1 MGRELPYERLARLR
15 AEEHKLTQKKIA
27 DYLGCDV
34 KTYRSWESGATPLSD
49 VRFLCVL
56 ADLYH
61 VSTDYLLCRTDDM
74 NIGNGEI
81 AEATGLS
88 EASIELLRFLH
99 RIVPGTGNLNEYQSD
114 TIRFLNRALES
125 AAPAVKRTGDSF
137 PVYTIFSEMERYVNS
152 DSTVVVHADGD
163 ECGSISFRD
172 GTKLYMENAGR
183 LYRESVITAIRK
195 ELDSFRE
202 VAKNG

>member
-1 MGRELPYERLARLR
+1 MGRELPHERLARLR
-15 AEEHKLTQKKIA
+15 SEEHKLTQKKIA

-49 VRFLCVL
+49 VRFLCAL

-74 NIGNGEI
+74 NIGNSQI
-81 AEATGLS
+81 SDAIGLS
-88 EASIELLRFLH
+88 VTSIELLRFLN
-99 RIVPGTGNLNEYQSD
+99 RVVSCACNLNEYHED

-125 AAPAVKRTGDSF
+125 AAPAAKRTGEPF

-152 DSTVVVHADGD
+152 DRVVAVLADG
-163 ECGSISFRD
+163 EENSNIMFRD
-172 GTKLYMENAGR
+172 GAKLYADKAGK
-183 LYRESVITAIRK
+183 LYRESIITTIRK
-195 ELDSFRE
+195 ELDFFKE
-202 VAKNG
+202 VAGNG